1 MELKK
6 VVRLSML
13 ISLSVVISIIESYIP
28 IFNNIVPGLRLGLS
42 NIIILFVLYKYNF
55 KDSLY
60 VSVVRVILVG
70 LLRTGLFSISFFFSL
85 SGAIVSI
92 VCMYLIKKIN
102 KFSVVG
108 VSIVG
113 SITHSIGQIII
124 AILLLKNENIIYYLP
139 YLLAFSIPTGIVTGL
154 ITKRLLKID
163 LSLGD

>member
-6 VVRLSML
+6 LVRLSML

-28 IFNNIVPGLRLGLS
+28 ILNNIIPGLRLGFA

-55 KDSLY
+55 KDSVY

-85 SGAIVSI
+85 SGAMLSI
-92 VCMYLIKKIN
+92 IFMYLVKKIN

-113 SITHSIGQIII
+113 SITHSIGQILI
-124 AILLLKNENIIYYLP
+124 AILLLNNENIIYYLP
-139 YLLAFSIPTGIVTGL
+139 YLLVFSIPTGIVTGL
-154 ITKRLLKID
+154 ITKKLLNVDINI
-163 LSLGD
+163 

>member
-6 VVRLSML
+6 VIRLSML

-28 IFNNIVPGLRLGLS
+28 ILNNIVPGLRLGLS
-42 NIIILFVLYKYNF
+42 NIIIIFVLYKYSF
-55 KDSLY
+55 KDSVY

-85 SGAIVSI
+85 FGAFFSI
-92 VCMYLIKKIN
+92 VVMFLIKKIN

-113 SITHSIGQIII
+113 SISHSVGQIVV
-124 AILLLKNENIIYYLP
+124 AILILDNINIIYYLP
-139 YLLAFSIPTGIVTGL
+139 YLLVFSIPTGIVTG
-154 ITKRLLKID
+154 IIAKKILD
-163 LSLGD
+163 YDVNF